1 MANEWDT
8 SICNEKSGFLF
19 SHDCYMVPHETCQRC
34 QKPICLE
41 HSHKEGATT
50 TCTTCAKKRRS
61 RSDGAGRTRRMGRY
75 DDYDPYFYGG
85 FYHGYGNHGYGNGLG
100 MHAGGHDPFDFTDA
114 DASGLVGDGDGG
126 FENDMSAS

>member
-1 MANEWDT
+1 MANEWDA

-41 HSHKEGATT
+41 HSHQEGGTT
-50 TCTTCAKKRRS
+50 ICTTCAKKRRS
-61 RSDGAGRTRRMGRY
+61 RSEGTGRSAGRRRH
-75 DDYDPYFYGG
+75 DSYDPYFYGG
-85 FYHGYGNHGYGNGLG
+85 YYHGYGNGYGMNV
-100 MHAGGHDPFDFTDA
+100 GGHDPFDFTDA
-114 DASGLVGDGDGG
+114 DGGSLMDDGQGG

>member
-1 MANEWDT
+1 
-8 SICNEKSGFLF
+8 
-19 SHDCYMVPHETCQRC
+19 
-34 QKPICLE
+34 
-41 HSHKEGATT
+41 
-50 TCTTCAKKRRS
+50 
-61 RSDGAGRTRRMGRY
+61 MGRY

-126 FENDMSAS
+126 LENDMSAS